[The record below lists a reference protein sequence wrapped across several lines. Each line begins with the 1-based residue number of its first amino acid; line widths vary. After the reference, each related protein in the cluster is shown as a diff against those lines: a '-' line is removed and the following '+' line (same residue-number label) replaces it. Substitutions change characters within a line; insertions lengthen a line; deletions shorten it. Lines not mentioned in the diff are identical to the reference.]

1 MKQKQLL
8 ATIQSHTLTNGQS
21 RKWCPLV
28 VVACGFF
35 FLGSCADHYDDDES
49 WSSPVRNV
57 TLSSPDSIKIEPNA
71 DGSEMTISWPVV
83 YGSGGYEV
91 QVFDVSDD
99 AEALL
104 SMKVDGCSVKMAR
117 EEDMNYKIMVRS
129 LGNTSLNNK
138 EAAIAKDTVYS
149 TFSKTFDKIPSGDLY
164 EYFQS
169 KPIPEDATDE
179 LNFDLESNGHYTLSK
194 PLEFNYHKVVIRT
207 ADKNNHA
214 TITLGE
220 GANFVVSNNFTLKY
234 VDVDASATTKPLM
247 EAFNYSD
254 APDSILEKPKNYYLI
269 EFVRILNCHITG
281 VVGSLF
287 YDNNKAYG
295 ITNFIIKES
304 VIQMTT
310 TTDKI
315 KNESWI
321 SFQGGGIKD
330 FSVSNSTIYQA
341 GEGNSKYFLRYNNAI
356 RVDRLGWDNTVDHTT
371 ITYVNSTFYKVATG
385 QWSNYSGISNYSIYT
400 LQNTIWYE
408 CTDGQ
413 IARRIM
419 GNGRLGTNSQFISVN
434 NTYWNNGAKTDQG
447 NYDTSD
453 TQLETDPGF
462 ADPENGDFT
471 PTGADQ
477 VAKKT
482 GDPRWFITTE

>member
-1 MKQKQLL
+1 MKMKKFLMM
-8 ATIQSHTLTNGQS
+8 
-21 RKWCPLV
+21 RKLCSMAAIASGVL
-28 VVACGFF
+28 FF
-35 FLGSCADHYDDDES
+35 GACADHYDDDES

-104 SMKVDGCSVKMAR
+104 SKKVDGCSVKMAR

-164 EYFQS
+164 EYFHGKS
-169 KPIPEDATDE
+169 FPEDATDE

-247 EAFNYSD
+247 EAYKYEQT
-254 APDSILEKPKNYYLI
+254 PDDILPKPKNYYLI
-269 EFVRILNCHITG
+269 EFVRILNCSITG
-281 VVGSLF
+281 IQGSLF
-287 YDNNKAYG
+287 YDNNLSYAV
-295 ITNFIIKES
+295 TNFIIKES
-304 VIQMTT
+304 VIEMATT
-310 TTDKI
+310 TGNI
-315 KNESWI
+315 KNEAFI
-321 SFQGGGIKD
+321 SFQGGGVKD
-330 FSVSNSTIYQA
+330 FSCINSTIFQT
-341 GEGNSKYFLRYNNAI
+341 GETNSKYFLRYNNAI
-356 RVDRLGWDNTVDHTT
+356 RVDRLGWDQSIDHTT
-371 ITYVNSTFYKVATG
+371 LTYTNNTFYKVANG
-385 QWSNYSGISNYSIYT
+385 QWANYSGINNYTIYN
-400 LQNTIWYE
+400 LQNNIWYD
-408 CTDGQ
+408 CADGQ
-413 IARRIM
+413 IARRM
-419 GNGRLGTNSQFISVN
+419 KGNGRLGNNCSWTSAN
-434 NTYWNNGAKTDQG
+434 NTYWYNGAKADQSDH
-447 NYDTSD
+447 DTS
-453 TQLETDPGF
+453 TSILETDPAF
-462 ADPENGDFT
+462 EDPENGDFT

-477 VAKKT
+477 VAKQT
-482 GDPRWFITTE
+482 GDPRWYTTE